1 MPRPPDCVVFVAR
14 THWIVGASIAVTL
27 FPLHLIAQRLPYF
40 EFGLRTYVITAGV
53 ALLYGLAG
61 TLVWLGA
68 PSGRWLSRVCSLL
81 YLPRIQFGSR
91 VWRTMDRED
100 FRAHFSRR

>member
-14 THWIVGASIAVTL
+14 THWIVATVIAVTL
-27 FPLHLIAQRLPYF
+27 VPLHLLGSRLPGF
-40 EFGLRTYVITAGV
+40 EFGLRTYAITVGL

-61 TLVWLGA
+61 TLVWLGV
-68 PSGRWLSRVCSLL
+68 PPGRGLSRACSLL
-81 YLPRIQFGSR
+81 YLPRIQFGTL

-100 FRAHFSRR
+100 FKAHFRRR